1 MSVKENQLMV
11 ISGPA
16 NHNDKK
22 KNYGKTYLQQQPC
35 HILRDEYSLTSLS
48 NILNCRINETG
59 LYTYYIA
66 YRRRSNNG
74 FK

>member
-16 NHNDKK
+16 NH
-22 KNYGKTYLQQQPC
+22 GKTYLQQQPC

-48 NILNCRINETG
+48 NILNCRSNETG